1 LSIRAYLVRNFKN
14 MRKKIV
20 AGNWKMYKSYSQ
32 GLELVSELAH
42 MVQDEVRGDVQV
54 VLGTPFIHLHA
65 VARLVEGTAR
75 IRVAAQNCHQ
85 AKEGAF
91 TGEISAGQVA
101 STGAKYVILGHSE
114 RRQYFDEGA
123 ALLFDKVRAVLGESL
138 TPIFCIGETKDIR
151 EAGNENKFVRSQ
163 LDDVLFKLTPEE
175 MEKVVIAY
183 EPVWAIGT
191 GLTASP
197 QQAQDIHKEIR
208 TALGEH
214 FGETLADNTSILY
227 GGSVKAANAAELFA
241 QPDIDGGLVG
251 GASLQSREFA
261 EIVKA
266 MA

>member
-1 LSIRAYLVRNFKN
+1 
-14 MRKKIV
+14 
-20 AGNWKMYKSYSQ
+20 MYKSYQQ
-32 GLELVSELAH
+32 GQELASEVAH
-42 MVQDEVRGDVQV
+42 MVQDEVHGDVLV
-54 VLGTPFIHLHA
+54 VLGTPFIHLHS
-65 VARLVEGTAR
+65 VARLVTGVPR
-75 IRVAAQNCHQ
+75 IGVAAQNCHQ
-85 AKEGAF
+85 AKEGAY
-91 TGEISAGQVA
+91 TGEVSAQQVA
-101 STGAKYVILGHSE
+101 STGAQYVILGHSE

-123 ALLFDKVRAVLGESL
+123 ALLFDKLKAALDAGL

-151 EAGNENKFVRSQ
+151 EAGNHNVFVRGQ
-163 LDDVLFKLTPEE
+163 VADVLYKLTADE
-175 MEKVVIAY
+175 MSKVVIAY

-208 TALGEH
+208 TALAEH
-214 FGETLADNTSILY
+214 FGAQIADDTSILY

-261 EIVKA
+261 DIVKA

>member
-1 LSIRAYLVRNFKN
+1 

-20 AGNWKMYKSYSQ
+20 AGNWKMYKSYQQ
-32 GLELVSELAH
+32 GQELASEVAH
-42 MVQDEVRGDVQV
+42 MVQDEVHGEVLV
-54 VLGTPFIHLHA
+54 VLGTPFIHLHS
-65 VARLVEGTAR
+65 VARLVSGVPR
-75 IRVAAQNCHQ
+75 IGLAAQNCHQ
-85 AKEGAF
+85 AKEGAY
-91 TGEISAGQVA
+91 TGEVSAQQVA
-101 STGAKYVILGHSE
+101 STGARYVILGHSE

-123 ALLFDKVRAVLGESL
+123 SLLFDKLKAALEAGL

-151 EAGNENKFVRSQ
+151 EAGNHNAFVRGQ
-163 LDDVLFKLTPEE
+163 VADVLYKLTPEE
-175 MEKVVIAY
+175 MDKVVIAY

-208 TALGEH
+208 TSLAEH
-214 FGETLADNTSILY
+214 FGAQIAEDTSILY

-261 EIVKA
+261 DIVKA